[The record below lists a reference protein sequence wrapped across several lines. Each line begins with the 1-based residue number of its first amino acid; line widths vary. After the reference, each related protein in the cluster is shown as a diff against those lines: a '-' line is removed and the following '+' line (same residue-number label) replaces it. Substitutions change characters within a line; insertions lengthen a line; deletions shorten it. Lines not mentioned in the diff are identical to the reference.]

1 MVKTE
6 FVQFRCLK
14 EAIRVVKEPRK
25 EPRDDKKP
33 ISSFQ
38 DLMVSTASRVR
49 MEILPESSW
58 LSVLAA
64 RELCSGCG

>member
-14 EAIRVVKEPRK
+14 EAIRVVKEPG
-25 EPRDDKKP
+25 DDKKP

-38 DLMVSTASRVR
+38 ALMVSTASRVR